1 MGHKLARTWI
11 SSNTVQFILP
21 STSDLRRY
29 VSGTVFRLMLI
40 MSRRHCSAAAASNF
54 WSWGWWCIV
63 RWCERR
69 RCSVCFRVVLIHGP
83 QHVSPPATAA
93 NSRPTRFC
101 PPPILCHALILF
113 WNWLHCGFF
122 KVMHGHQIQKQEIGN
137 RSLTL
142 ILKILSVCAL
152 TWAHL
157 PVLHL
162 HITSQ
167 MGKLSLGGPVILP
180 PPTNCSQITL
190 QSCYKSI
197 KLFHAISKKRGFP
210 VHSAWTKKVCMV

>member
-1 MGHKLARTWI
+1 MLSSKMLSSSLRCCPKNRKTATRTMWAAQPHKD
-11 SSNTVQFILP
+11 QP
-21 STSDLRRY
+21 HM
-29 VSGTVFRLMLI
+29 RLI
-40 MSRRHCSAAAASNF
+40 HQ
-54 WSWGWWCIV
+54 
-63 RWCERR
+63 
-69 RCSVCFRVVLIHGP
+69 VVLIHGP
-83 QHVSPPATAA
+83 QQQEYEAPPCYPLPCFPSFILELTAWWIFQGHAWSPNLEARNWQSIPDADPE
-93 NSRPTRFC
+93 NS
-101 PPPILCHALILF
+101 
-113 WNWLHCGFF
+113 
-122 KVMHGHQIQKQEIGN
+122 V
-137 RSLTL
+137 
-142 ILKILSVCAL
+142 VCAL

-197 KLFHAISKKRGFP
+197 KLFHAISKERGFP